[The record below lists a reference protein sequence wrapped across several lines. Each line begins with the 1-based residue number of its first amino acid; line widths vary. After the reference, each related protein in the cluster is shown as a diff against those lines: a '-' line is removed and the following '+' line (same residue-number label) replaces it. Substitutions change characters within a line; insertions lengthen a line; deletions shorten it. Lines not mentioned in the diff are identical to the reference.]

1 MEEEIRAAAFR
12 WISSQ
17 YEMHG
22 GSIPRPILEF
32 GFEHNGQRITLVGP
46 AGIWKPRQF
55 SIIPIPITS
64 TFQGPYDDTFTD
76 DGLLV
81 YRYRGNDP
89 SHQDNVALRE
99 AMRTRTPLIYF
110 HGVVRGRYLPIW
122 PVFIVEDHPES
133 LSCLV
138 AIDPAYAFGGTA
150 VESIELDWP
159 QRRESVLGIR
169 KYIASF
175 TLRRLHQSAFRE
187 TVLSAYAGTCALCRL
202 KHRELLDA
210 AHIIADSQ
218 HKGDPVVQNNI
229 CLCKIHHAAFDQN
242 IVGVTPDYIIRVRSD
257 ILEETDGPMLLHGL
271 QGLHKNRLVL
281 PHRVSDRPDPER
293 LEMRSNDFRKAG

>member
-17 YEMHG
+17 FDLHG
-22 GSIPRPILEF
+22 GAIPRPILEL
-32 GFEHNGQRITLVGP
+32 GFEHNGQRVTLVGP

-55 SIIPIPITS
+55 DSIPLSIAS

-81 YRYRGNDP
+81 YRYRGTNP
-89 SHQDNVALRE
+89 NHRDNVALRE
-99 AMRTRTPLIYF
+99 AMRKRTPLVYF
-110 HGVVRGRYLPIW
+110 HGVIRGRYLPIW

-138 AIDPAYAFGGTA
+138 AIDPAYAFEGAKLETVDA
-150 VESIELDWP
+150 DFSH
-159 QRRESVLGIR
+159 RRESVLGIR
-169 KYIASF
+169 KYVATY
-175 TLRRLHQSAFRE
+175 TLRRMHQSAFRE
-187 TVLSAYAGTCALCRL
+187 LVLSAYSGSCALCRL

-218 HKGDPVVQNNI
+218 PKGDPVVQNGI

-242 IVGVTPDYIIRVRSD
+242 IVGVTPDYVVRVRSD
-257 ILEETDGPMLLHGL
+257 ILEEVDGPMLKHGL
-271 QGLHKNRLVL
+271 QGLHESRLIL
-281 PHRVSDRPDPER
+281 PHRNIDLPDPER
-293 LEMRSNDFRKAG
+293 LEIRYNDFLKAG